1 MGETPLKLFNSFS
14 KEKDVFKTVVPRQIG
29 WYICGPTVYDS
40 AHMGHARNYVNFD
53 ILRRVLTGYFGYS
66 ATYVMN
72 VTDIDD
78 KIILRTHLLRLKEV
92 IDVARTANHQGDAF
106 KAAEKTLI
114 ESEKDLVALKAA
126 HEALAQEVNA
136 PEFDVQTNFQRIA
149 RKYELEFFEDMKAL
163 GVRPPDVLT
172 RVSEY
177 VEEVKSFID
186 GVISKGYAYAS
197 NGSVYFDTQAFI
209 KSTGKRYGKLEPGA
223 VGNATLLAE
232 GEGALTQDD
241 EKRSPMDFVLWKS
254 SKEGEPTWESQWG
267 AGRPGWHVECSAMC
281 SDILGCRVDINCGGV
296 DLSFPHHENQLAQ
309 SEAYWDCSQ
318 WVNYF
323 VHSGHLH
330 IDGLKMSKSLK
341 NFITINAAMSLYT
354 ARQIRFLFLLHLW
367 SEPMDLTPTLKADG
381 GGLEGFVQME
391 QAIAA
396 ESSFA
401 EFFFMVKA
409 LNREAASNT
418 ETAETFWTEV
428 EKNLHQE
435 LLQTQLKVDAA
446 LRDSVDTPVAV
457 KTLLELVR
465 SVNKYTTRNPEARVH
480 LVLTIARYIGQI
492 LKVFGVGSS
501 DDEIGFGSDRGEGR
515 GVEEILTPHLD
526 AFVQFRD
533 EIRSLAKEKAEPKVF
548 LSSCDNL
555 RDVTLPKLGVVIG
568 DSDAS
573 GTWKLYDQKELELMM
588 ERERQEKARNEEEK
602 RRKQEEAELANRERD
617 LKASILPSEFF
628 RTGEY
633 EGNFSTYDE
642 AGIPLTDNQHNELT
656 KSKRKNLTKIHTAHV
671 KNHEK
676 WKRRSAAQ

>member
-1 MGETPLKLFNSFS
+1 MVFES
-14 KEKDVFKTVVPRQIG
+14 KSVIRVPIQ
-29 WYICGPTVYDS
+29 
-40 AHMGHARNYVNFD
+40 
-53 ILRRVLTGYFGYS
+53 
-66 ATYVMN
+66 
-72 VTDIDD
+72 
-78 KIILRTHLLRLKEV
+78 
-92 IDVARTANHQGDAF
+92 
-106 KAAEKTLI
+106 
-114 ESEKDLVALKAA
+114 
-126 HEALAQEVNA
+126 
-136 PEFDVQTNFQRIA
+136 
-149 RKYELEFFEDMKAL
+149 
-163 GVRPPDVLT
+163 
-172 RVSEY
+172 
-177 VEEVKSFID
+177 
-186 GVISKGYAYAS
+186 
-197 NGSVYFDTQAFI
+197 
-209 KSTGKRYGKLEPGA
+209 
-223 VGNATLLAE
+223 
-232 GEGALTQDD
+232 GEGALSQDD

-267 AGRPGWHVECSAMC
+267 AGRPGWHIECSAMC
-281 SDILGCRVDINCGGV
+281 SDILGSTVDINCGGV

-341 NFITINAAMSLYT
+341 NFITISAAMSLYT

-367 SEPMDLTPTLKADG
+367 SEPMDLTPILKADG

-409 LNREAASNT
+409 LNREAASKA
-418 ETAETFWTEV
+418 ESAETFWTQA
-428 EKNLHQE
+428 EKSLHRE
-435 LLQTQLKVDAA
+435 LLQTQVKVDAA

-457 KTLLELVR
+457 KALLELVR
-465 SVNKYTTRNPEARVH
+465 SANRYTARNPEARVH
-480 LVLTIARYIGQI
+480 LVLAIARYIGQI

-501 DDEIGFGSDRGEGR
+501 DDEFGFGSDGGEGR

-533 EIRSLAKEKAEPKVF
+533 EIRLLAKEKAEPKAF

-555 RDVTLPKLGVVIG
+555 RDVTMPKLGVVIG

-588 ERERQEKARNEEEK
+588 ERERQEKARKEEEK
-602 RRKQEEAELANRERD
+602 RKIQEEADRANRERD

-633 EGNFSTYDE
+633 EGKFSTYDE
-642 AGIPLTDNQHNELT
+642 AGIPLTDDQHTELT
-656 KSKRKNLTKIHTAHV
+656 KSKRKNLAKIHTAHV

-676 WKRRSAAQ
+676 WKKRNASQ